1 MKKDRD
7 TKDKERKEI
16 RKEDRKTEGKDTKKI
31 GTILD
36 LTQKG

>member
-7 TKDKERKEI
+7 TKDKERKET